1 MGEKQTK
8 PFQLSFNGLLKV
20 DFQGSHVTSDGGL
33 ILVRELDER
42 LGLGELIDE
51 HLSDSRQGTNKQF
64 TLADLLRQS
73 VYSRLAGYE
82 DLNDAERISIDP
94 TFRLI
99 GSQKIWDRGAALT
112 STLHGFET
120 EMLASEEN
128 LLGLRAL
135 NRELV
140 GQAEAFDDSERVVL
154 DMDSTE
160 SPVHGQQE
168 GSAYNGHFESVC
180 YHPLLLFNGHGD
192 CLAAKLRPGNV
203 RSAEDWDE
211 LLLPEIERQQAA
223 GKQVAFRGDAAFAKP
238 EVYEASEERGVQYAI
253 RIPAN
258 KSLELEI
265 EDILFRPPGRPSRK
279 PLVRY
284 KSFRYQAESWS
295 KARRIVAKVEH
306 HQGEL
311 FPAGR
316 IHRDEHEL
324 AKPLGGALL
333 QQARHGGAV
342 DQGRQTGHALDK
354 AVVPSVPG
362 ERGTAATE
370 RAGLQPGQLVAAA
383 RTAEQDQE
391 LVADELATQVDEDR
405 RSAGQARAVLL
416 AAAGRRAFE
425 PQAVRR
431 HAAQHLGAAAAKRV
445 ALTGRGSTVFGSKRF
460 RKEQCRPERRSAR
473 SINVCERMD
482 EPWRL
487 PAEVMCRVQR
497 EKTWYSG
504 QRGGI
509 LSPCQGQNGNPGYM
523 GFRDGLATAHDLPL
537 RERIDGVDVVEPRAR
552 RGVALMRRVDPQ
564 VAGLAARVG
573 LAPLAD
579 AHPTAAGL
587 GVMDVVLTIGR
598 GPPHV
603 VDVGCRDRG

>member
-8 PFQLSFNGLLKV
+8 PFQLSFNGSLKV

-128 LLGLRAL
+128 LLGLLAL

-140 GQAEAFDDSERVVL
+140 GPAEAFDDSERVVL

-180 YHPLLLFNGHGD
+180 YHPLLLFNQHGD

-203 RSAEDWDE
+203 HSAEDWDE

-223 GKQVAFRGDAAFAKP
+223 GKLVAFRGDAAFAKP
-238 EVYEASEERGVQYAI
+238 EIYEASEERGVQYAI

-258 KSLELEI
+258 RSLELEI
-265 EDILFRPPGRPSRK
+265 EDILFRPPGRPGRK

-284 KSFRYQAESWS
+284 NGRGFVCPI
-295 KARRIVAKVEH
+295 RRRAGRSRPIV
-306 HQGEL
+306 L
-311 FPAGR
+311 RDCPRRPAGNGRNASSNTLDGLETQGQPRLRFTVRLRARSPTMPGRSPASRRFSCR
-316 IHRDEHEL
+316 IGKELRSATLLHRVWREPTL
-324 AKPLGGALL
+324 VGALHGL
-333 QQARHGGAV
+333 QR
-342 DQGRQTGHALDK
+342 L
-354 AVVPSVPG
+354 
-362 ERGTAATE
+362 
-370 RAGLQPGQLVAAA
+370 RAGLYLDPP
-383 RTAEQDQE
+383 RTAAVFSVDQRN
-391 LVADELATQVDEDR
+391 ATS
-405 RSAGQARAVLL
+405 SA
-416 AAAGRRAFE
+416 
-425 PQAVRR
+425 
-431 HAAQHLGAAAAKRV
+431 
-445 ALTGRGSTVFGSKRF
+445 
-460 RKEQCRPERRSAR
+460 RPSRPRLRLSPGHAR
-473 SINVCERMD
+473 SI
-482 EPWRL
+482 
-487 PAEVMCRVQR
+487 
-497 EKTWYSG
+497 
-504 QRGGI
+504 
-509 LSPCQGQNGNPGYM
+509 
-523 GFRDGLATAHDLPL
+523 
-537 RERIDGVDVVEPRAR
+537 
-552 RGVALMRRVDPQ
+552 
-564 VAGLAARVG
+564 
-573 LAPLAD
+573 
-579 AHPTAAGL
+579 
-587 GVMDVVLTIGR
+587 
-598 GPPHV
+598 
-603 VDVGCRDRG
+603 